1 MRRSQR
7 CTLVPAAVLT
17 SALAVAGCGTG
28 TALVG
33 VHKPPAQVTTTAPVT
48 SEKAQEI
55 AERVLAQAAEASQA
69 TGGEAASLRK
79 QALTGGALAV
89 ANADSRLDRPATETS
104 SPVTKPTEP
113 RVLAVSRGTSWPR
126 FIIVQTTR
134 EDGAAV
140 LNLLTSPDAQ
150 TPFRLSSSAAMH
162 PGATVAALDT
172 LDAGSPVLK
181 DGKGLAARPD
191 ALLDQYAKT
200 LAYPKP
206 AGAKD
211 IATND
216 PFSAAVR
223 AHAAAQAKSLGK
235 LASLTQKHTPL
246 PRNTVAIS
254 LRDGGAVV
262 FALMERVDTITL
274 KAGGKSLT
282 PSADV
287 QRLLKKKTL
296 TDKAELRTYETVVLT
311 VPPSGRSRVVGVDE
325 VLVSAKGS

>member
-1 MRRSQR
+1 MSRFARRA
-7 CTLVPAAVLT
+7 LAPAAIL
-17 SALAVAGCGTG
+17 ALALTGCGTG

-33 VHKPPAQVTTTAPVT
+33 AHEPPAQVTTTAPVT
-48 SEKAQEI
+48 SDKAQEI
-55 AERVLAQAAEASQA
+55 AERVLAQAAETQQASGKQA
-69 TGGEAASLRK
+69 ATLRK

-89 ANADSRLDRPATETS
+89 ANAQSRLDSPATETS

-113 RVLAVSRGTSWPR
+113 KVLAVSRGTAWPR
-126 FIIVQTTR
+126 FIIVQTTS

-140 LNLLTSPDAQ
+140 LNLLTAPDAR
-150 TPFRLSSSAAMH
+150 TPFRLSSSAAMQ
-162 PGATVAALDT
+162 PGASVAALDT
-172 LDAGSPVLK
+172 LEQGSPVLA
-181 DGKGLAARPD
+181 DGRGLAVEPD
-191 ALLDQYAKT
+191 ALLEQYAKN

-206 AGAKD
+206 ATAKD

-216 PFSAAVR
+216 RFSASVR
-223 AHAAAQAKSLGK
+223 ANAAAQAKSLGK
-235 LASLTQKHTPL
+235 LASLTQKHTVQPKS
-246 PRNTVAIS
+246 TVTIA

-274 KAGGKSLT
+274 KSGGKSLT
-282 PSADV
+282 PSGDV

-311 VPPSGRSRVVGVDE
+311 VPAAGRSSVVGVDE